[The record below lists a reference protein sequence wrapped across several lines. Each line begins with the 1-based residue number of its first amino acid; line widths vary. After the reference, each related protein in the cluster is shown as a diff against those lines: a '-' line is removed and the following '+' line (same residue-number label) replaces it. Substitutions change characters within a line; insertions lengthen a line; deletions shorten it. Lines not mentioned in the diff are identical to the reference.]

1 MNLGQSRQ
9 LFPNPGVFSHEKFIF
24 YVARYLYISLE
35 PRGISFE
42 FQSSRPGLCIFGL
55 LVF

>member
-9 LFPNPGVFSHEKFIF
+9 LFRNPGVFSHEIFLF
-24 YVARYLYISLE
+24 YVSRYLYISLE
-35 PRGISFE
+35 PHGISFE
-42 FQSSRPGLCIFGL
+42 FQSSRDLCVFGL